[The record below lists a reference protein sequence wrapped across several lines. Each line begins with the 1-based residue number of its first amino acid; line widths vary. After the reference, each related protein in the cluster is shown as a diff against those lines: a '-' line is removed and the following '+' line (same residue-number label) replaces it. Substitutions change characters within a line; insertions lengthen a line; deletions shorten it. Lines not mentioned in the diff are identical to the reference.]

1 MFDVE
6 IRRTFSAAHQL
17 RGYDGDCRNLHGHNY
32 NVIAVVRTDTL
43 NEIGI
48 ALDFKRLKAAL
59 DSILAGYDHKNLS
72 ELPEYAEVNP
82 TSEIMAMHIYQ
93 RLSGLLNDNAVKVR
107 SIRVEESANSAVTY
121 FEE

>member
-59 DSILAGYDHKNLS
+59 DSILASYDHKNLS

-82 TSEIMAMHIYQ
+82 TSEIMAMHIYR
-93 RLSGLLNDNAVKVR
+93 RLCGLLNDGTVKVR